1 MISPTTSAGQ
11 TTAGAATTPAT
22 DPTGDGL
29 GRDAF
34 LKLLVT
40 QLQHQDPTQ
49 PQDDSQFIQQL
60 ATFSSL
66 EQLQG
71 INANTSAMSSLLSTA
86 IQGPAS
92 TGSQTASDSGSTTS
106 TPTTQASGGN

>member
-1 MISPTTSAGQ
+1 MSAIGSTTSAGQ
-11 TTAGAATTPAT
+11 TTVGADPAATAT
-22 DPTGDGL
+22 QKDDGL

-40 QLQHQDPTQ
+40 QLQHQDPTK

-71 INANTSAMSSLLSTA
+71 INANTSAMSSLLNAA
-86 IQGPAS
+86 IQLPAS
-92 TGSQTASDSGSTTS
+92 TDSQNSSGSGSSSNQT
-106 TPTTQASGGN
+106 SGGN

>member
-1 MISPTTSAGQ
+1 MISPTTGAGQ
-11 TTAGAATTPAT
+11 TTAGAGTTALT
-22 DPTGDGL
+22 DPTADGL

-60 ATFSSL
+60 ATFSCL
-66 EQLQG
+66 EQLQS
-71 INANTSAMSSLLSTA
+71 ISASTSSMNSLLSAA
-86 IQGPAS
+86 IQLPAS
-92 TGSQTASDSGSTTS
+92 TDSQT
-106 TPTTQASGGN
+106 TQTSGGN

>member
-11 TTAGAATTPAT
+11 TTAGAATTPVT
-22 DPTGDGL
+22 DPTDPTSDGL

-49 PQDDSQFIQQL
+49 PQDDSIRPSQNGGNLRRIANHHARAQSIPGEFVRPHGLYGPHALVQKPVI
-60 ATFSSL
+60 SL
-66 EQLQG
+66 EQVG
-71 INANTSAMSSLLSTA
+71 AA
-86 IQGPAS
+86 
-92 TGSQTASDSGSTTS
+92 
-106 TPTTQASGGN
+106 